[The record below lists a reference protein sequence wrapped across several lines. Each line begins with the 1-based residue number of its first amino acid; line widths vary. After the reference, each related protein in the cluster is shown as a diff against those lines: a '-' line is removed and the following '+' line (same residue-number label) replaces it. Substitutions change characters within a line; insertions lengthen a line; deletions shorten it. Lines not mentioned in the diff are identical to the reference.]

1 MSNQRGPKTAP
12 GQHSAHILLGF
23 ILREHQSTTASFL
36 DFVGEGKIVVRWRR
50 CELCR
55 EARNRYLPGKV
66 RKAVAYV

>member
-1 MSNQRGPKTAP
+1 MGSEGSSRPALRTYFVE
-12 GQHSAHILLGF
+12 F
-23 ILREHQSTTASFL
+23 ILRESQSTSANFL